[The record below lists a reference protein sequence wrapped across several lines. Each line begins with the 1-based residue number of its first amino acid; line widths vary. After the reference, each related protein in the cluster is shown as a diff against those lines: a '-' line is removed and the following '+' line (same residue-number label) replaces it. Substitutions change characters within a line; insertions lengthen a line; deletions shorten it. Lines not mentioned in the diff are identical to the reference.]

1 MRTELAAAIG
11 SVTWTFREDTFR
23 QKAGD
28 AIDATVP
35 DVIANAIT
43 VALEAIK
50 SESSKVMGGNE
61 MPKQECGFDCKAQ
74 DDLKELSKFQ
84 GKVLACLE
92 SINSSIRE
100 MKDNNRIDGKEI
112 WDAVNGVREDIRKIN
127 DRMAEDM
134 KALYWRV
141 GYIAGGSALLISI
154 VINLIAS
161 KVGAK

>member
-1 MRTELAAAIG
+1 
-11 SVTWTFREDTFR
+11 
-23 QKAGD
+23 
-28 AIDATVP
+28 
-35 DVIANAIT
+35 
-43 VALEAIK
+43 
-50 SESSKVMGGNE
+50 

-92 SINSSIRE
+92 SINASIRE
-100 MKDNNRIDGKEI
+100 MKDNNRVDGKEI
-112 WDAVNGVREDIRKIN
+112 WDAVNGVREDIKKIN